1 MCRTGEP
8 AARGVRAGCALTS
21 LVYGRNAVL
30 ELLRS
35 GTRQVRSLVI
45 AAGGGDARIR
55 EILSLARQR
64 GVSVRRDRLP
74 AIEALAG
81 SGTNHQGVV
90 AEVERKGYADPAAIL
105 AAASAAP
112 LYVVLD
118 GVEDPRNLGAVIR
131 SAAAAGADA
140 LFLPDRRSAG
150 LSAGTLKTASG
161 AAEHLP
167 VARIGNVVSFL
178 KELKKRN
185 IWVIGLDAAGT
196 TAWSEF
202 DLKQPVALV
211 LGGEGK
217 GLRRLARDTCDL
229 LLSIPL
235 SNGVESLNVAVAAG
249 VVLFEAVRQRRR
261 NLEKI
266 L

>member
-1 MCRTGEP
+1 MN
-8 AARGVRAGCALTS
+8 AR
-21 LVYGRNAVL
+21 VYGRNAVL
-30 ELLRS
+30 ALLRS
-35 GTRQVRSLVI
+35 DIRRVRGVAI
-45 AAGGGDARIR
+45 APGRRDARIE
-55 EILSLARQR
+55 EIVSISRRA
-64 GVSVRRDRLP
+64 GVSVRREPL
-74 AIEALAG
+74 ATIEALAG

-90 AEVERKGYADPAAIL
+90 AEVEAKGYCDAGAIL
-105 AAASAAP
+105 GAALGPP

-140 LFLPDRRSAG
+140 LFLPDRRAAG

-178 KELKKRN
+178 KDLKKRD
-185 IWVIGLDAAGT
+185 IWVVGLDAAGD
-196 TAWSEF
+196 TAWTEF
-202 DLKQPVALV
+202 DLRQPLALV

-217 GLRRLARDTCDL
+217 GLRRLARETCDL

-249 VVLFEAVRQRRR
+249 VVLFEAVRQRRSKV
-261 NLEKI
+261 EKI